1 MKTSNFMKENK
12 DMIRSSVTALIVLT
26 LGFSIACSSK
36 KKVDDVQAGDVAADS
51 NVSSRDIKFDPRGSD
66 SGSIKGLNT
75 IRFGYDDA
83 SISSEARRILAS
95 NAEWIKANT
104 DATIQVEGH
113 CDERGS
119 VEYNLALGE
128 RRAKAV
134 KNYLIGLG
142 IDGQRLTII
151 SYGKE
156 KPLDTTNT
164 EAGMAKNRRANFV
177 PLAR

>member
-1 MKTSNFMKENK
+1 
-12 DMIRSSVTALIVLT
+12 MIRSSVKALVVLA
-26 LGFSIACSSK
+26 LGLTIACSSK
-36 KKVDDVQAGDVAADS
+36 KKEEEGVQTGDVAADS
-51 NVSSRDIKFDPRGSD
+51 NVGSRNIKFDPRGSD

-75 IRFGYDDA
+75 IRFSYDDA
-83 SISSEARRILAS
+83 SITSEARRILSS
-95 NAEWIKANT
+95 NAEWIKANS
-104 DATIQVEGH
+104 DATVQIEGH

-128 RRAKAV
+128 RRANAV
-134 KNYLIGLG
+134 KKYLVGLG
-142 IDGQRLTII
+142 IDGSRLTVI

-156 KPLDTTNT
+156 KPLDTSNT